1 MLTFVNLRLTFV
13 SSSTRPSVP
22 FIHSDGAT
30 AARDQQTIK
39 HEYCRSQELEL
50 EDLKYEY
57 TSFEAV
63 QCLHFTDLAKEDRV

>member
-1 MLTFVNLRLTFV
+1 MRQYANLCEPSFKIRFKLYP
-13 SSSTRPSVP
+13 PSVP

-63 QCLHFTDLAKEDRV
+63 QCLR